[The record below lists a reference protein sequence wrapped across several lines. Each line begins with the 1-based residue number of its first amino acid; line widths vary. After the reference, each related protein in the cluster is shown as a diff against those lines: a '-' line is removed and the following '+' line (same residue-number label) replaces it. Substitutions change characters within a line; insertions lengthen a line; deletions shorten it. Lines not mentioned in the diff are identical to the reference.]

1 VRKLI
6 QLQIMRNFLALAMA
20 CALTGCSLLPS
31 NPLAGDDKGG
41 GKGGGKGGKKG
52 DAAVPVTLTKVTQRD
67 VPIEIQVIGN
77 VEAFA
82 TVTVK
87 SQVGGE
93 LVKVFFNEGDFVKQ
107 GDPLFTI
114 DQRQLQ
120 AQIAQAEAAYM
131 RAKATLGQAE
141 ATLAKDTA
149 NLKYLRSQSSRI
161 DQLVKEG
168 VMSKDQ
174 GEQSQ
179 SGADA
184 IAQLVNA
191 DKASIESAKADIN
204 AARAAAD
211 NLKVQLTYTDIRATL
226 TGRTGN
232 LMVKQGNLV
241 AANGVDMVAI
251 NQVQPIYVTFA
262 IPENQLGA
270 VRKYMALGK
279 LQVVA
284 TPQDDASESDTGVL
298 TFIDNTVDASTG
310 TIKLKGTFQNA
321 HRRLWPGQFVR
332 VVLRLYTQKNANV
345 VPNQAVQ
352 TGQEGPYVFVVKQDQ
367 TVESRPVV
375 TGARI
380 NEEMVIDKGLELGET
395 VVTDGQLRLAPGMK
409 VQQRGDG
416 QRGGKKKSA

>member
-1 VRKLI
+1 
-6 QLQIMRNFLALAMA
+6 MA
-20 CALTGCSLLPS
+20 CALAGCSLIPS
-31 NPLAGDDKGG
+31 NPQAANEKGGG

-52 DAAVPVTLTKVTQRD
+52 DAAVPVTLAKVTQRD

-93 LVKVFFNEGDFVKQ
+93 LVKVFFNEGDVVKQ

-120 AQIAQAEAAYM
+120 AQIAQAEAVHM
-131 RAKATLGQAE
+131 RARATLGQAE

-149 NLKYLRSQSSRI
+149 NLKYLRSQSARI
-161 DQLVKEG
+161 DRLVKEG

-174 GEQSQ
+174 GESSQ
-179 SGADA
+179 ANADA

-191 DKASIESAKADIN
+191 DQASIESAKADIN
-204 AARAAAD
+204 STRAAAD

-241 AANGVDMVAI
+241 APNGADMVAI

-262 IPENQLGA
+262 IPESQLA
-270 VRKYMALGK
+270 SVRKYMAVGK

-284 TPQDDASESDTGVL
+284 TPQEEGSGSETGVL
-298 TFIDNTVDASTG
+298 TFVDNNVDASTG
-310 TIKLKGTFQNA
+310 TIKLKGTFQNT
-321 HRRLWPGQFVR
+321 HGHLWPGQFAR
-332 VVLRLYTQKNANV
+332 VVLRLYTQRNATV

-352 TGQEGPYVFVVKQDQ
+352 TGQEGPYVFVVKEDQ
-367 TVESRPVV
+367 SVESRPVV
-375 TGARI
+375 TGARVD
-380 NEEMVIDKGLELGET
+380 EELVIDKGLELGET

>member
-1 VRKLI
+1 
-6 QLQIMRNFLALAMA
+6 MRNFLALAMA
-20 CALTGCSLLPS
+20 CVLTGCSLIPS
-31 NPLAGDDKGG
+31 NPLAGEDKGGGG
-41 GKGGGKGGKKG
+41 GKGGGKGGVKKG
-52 DAAVPVTLTKVTQRD
+52 EAAVPVTLAKVTQRD

-93 LVKVFFNEGDFVKQ
+93 LVKVYFNEGEFVKQ
-107 GDPLFTI
+107 GDPLFMI

-120 AQIAQAEAAYM
+120 AQIAQGEAAYM
-131 RAKATLGQAE
+131 RAKANFSQAE

-149 NLKYLRSQSSRI
+149 NLHYLRSQSARI
-161 DQLVKEG
+161 DKLVKEG

-174 GEQSQ
+174 GESSQ
-179 SGADA
+179 ASADA

-191 DKASIESAKADIN
+191 DMAAIESAKADIT
-204 AARAAAD
+204 AGRAAAD
-211 NLKVQLTYTDIRATL
+211 NLKVQLTYTDIRANL

-241 AANGVDMVAI
+241 AANGADMVTI

-262 IPENQLGA
+262 IPESQLA
-270 VRKYMALGK
+270 QVRKYMAGGK

-284 TPQDDASESDTGVL
+284 TSQDDASTSETGVL
-298 TFIDNTVDASTG
+298 TFIDNNVDSSTG

-321 HRRLWPGQFVR
+321 QRRLWPGQFAR
-332 VVLRLYTQKNANV
+332 VVLRLYMQRNATV

-352 TGQEGPYVFVVKQDQ
+352 TGQEGPYVFVVKEDQ
-367 TVESRPVV
+367 SVESRPVV

-380 NEEMVIDKGLELGET
+380 NEELVVEKGLELGET
-395 VVTDGQLRLAPGMK
+395 VVIDGQLRLAPGMK
-409 VQQRGDG
+409 VQQRNEG
-416 QRGGKKKSA
+416 QRGGKKKAA